1 MQKAKQNH
9 EENARSTSKD
19 GVLVR
24 PWDGKETRKE
34 GCIKEAQGI
43 IQGNAKKAGEGLI
56 QEQKDRGG
64 GA

>member
-1 MQKAKQNH
+1 MKPTEKMGTRNMDSSGKT
-9 EENARSTSKD
+9 RPTSTQGIASPKVK
-19 GVLVR
+19 GTL
-24 PWDGKETRKE
+24 
-34 GCIKEAQGI
+34 KEAQGI